1 MYKTDPFI
9 KYAGLNDDYSLNL
22 IGDTWVINRVKTT
35 SDRFIDLQANASLIP
50 KIWHGEPEI
59 ADHIVI
65 PNWEDCSQGTP
76 SSLMFDDDMDTFWL
90 AEGYFTGAKK
100 VVVTFKVSSHPVY
113 RLYDIVYIL
122 YTHFIGV

>member
-1 MYKTDPFI
+1 M
-9 KYAGLNDDYSLNL
+9 NDDYSLNL